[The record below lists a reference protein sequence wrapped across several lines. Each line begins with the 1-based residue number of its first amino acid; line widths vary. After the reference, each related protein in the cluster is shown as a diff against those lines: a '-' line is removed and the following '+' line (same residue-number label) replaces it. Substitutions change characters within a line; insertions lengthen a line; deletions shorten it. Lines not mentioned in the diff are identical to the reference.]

1 MIQMPTVHSP
11 HSTEE
16 ISKSLFCQ
24 ETDSATESAD
34 VIEYESAEEMM
45 EETMEEEEANIEN
58 QTNTELDI
66 TESSGMRYDGDET
79 TIEEEKAKPDGY
91 MVVVCW
97 IGLAYTGIH
106 KLCSSKA

>member
-1 MIQMPTVHSP
+1 MKMIQMPAVHSP
-11 HSTEE
+11 LSTEE

-24 ETDSATESAD
+24 GTDNAIEYKSAD

-45 EETMEEEEANIEN
+45 EEEEADIEK

-66 TESSGMRYDGDET
+66 TESSGMRFDGDET

>member
-11 HSTEE
+11 HSTED

-24 ETDSATESAD
+24 ETDSAIESAD

-45 EETMEEEEANIEN
+45 EEEEADIEK

>member
-1 MIQMPTVHSP
+1 MPTVHSP

-24 ETDSATESAD
+24 ETDSAIESAD

-45 EETMEEEEANIEN
+45 EETMEEEETDI
-58 QTNTELDI
+58 QNTELDI

>member
-1 MIQMPTVHSP
+1 MIQIPTVHSP

-24 ETDSATESAD
+24 ETDNATESAD

-45 EETMEEEEANIEN
+45 EEEEADIEK

-66 TESSGMRYDGDET
+66 TESSGMRFDGDET
-79 TIEEEKAKPDGY
+79 TILEEKAKPDGY

-97 IGLAYTGIH
+97 IGLAYTRIH

>member
-11 HSTEE
+11 HSTED
-16 ISKSLFCQ
+16 ISVSLFWQ
-24 ETDSATESAD
+24 ETDSAIESAD

-45 EETMEEEEANIEN
+45 EEEEEADIEK

-66 TESSGMRYDGDET
+66 TESSGMRFDGDET
-79 TIEEEKAKPDGY
+79 TIEEEKPDGY
-91 MVVVCW
+91 MVMVCW
-97 IGLAYTGIH
+97 IGLAYTRIH